1 MSEFLPEGLDVDTIL
16 VPPCGVQ
23 HAEGMA
29 SVDTPPSAMTSSVKI
44 LSIFAGVISVT
55 VHSAACQQNPEH
67 NSVNNL

>member
-23 HAEGMA
+23 HAEGTA

-44 LSIFAGVISVT
+44 LSTLLVLFLLRYI
-55 VHSAACQQNPEH
+55 QRR
-67 NSVNNL
+67 VNRTLNIIL

>member
-29 SVDTPPSAMTSSVKI
+29 SVDTPPSAMTSSVKFLRFLLVLFMLRYI
-44 LSIFAGVISVT
+44 QRRV
-55 VHSAACQQNPEH
+55 NRM
-67 NSVNNL
+67 NNL